1 MVYETCLPRK
11 EVREKNHK
19 ACRPA
24 LGGLSQEPNLEPC
37 MPPFG
42 WGASEP
48 PPGRGQTE
56 RLNRAAGRRGRMVL
70 YARDIVEKEFLS
82 LTEGSTVMDA
92 AKAMKARKR
101 GFVLV
106 GSAASPRGIVTEWD
120 ILSKVVSEGLDPVK
134 VTLGDVMTRDLL
146 SIDGGAGLAAVSQLM
161 SEHGVRR
168 LLVKEHDQVIG
179 YITSRTMLARMNDY
193 VDKVSSQISMLQ
205 APWF

>member
-1 MVYETCLPRK
+1 
-11 EVREKNHK
+11 
-19 ACRPA
+19 
-24 LGGLSQEPNLEPC
+24 
-37 MPPFG
+37 
-42 WGASEP
+42 
-48 PPGRGQTE
+48 
-56 RLNRAAGRRGRMVL
+56 MVL

-82 LTEGSTVMDA
+82 LTEESTVMDA

>member
-1 MVYETCLPRK
+1 
-11 EVREKNHK
+11 
-19 ACRPA
+19 
-24 LGGLSQEPNLEPC
+24 
-37 MPPFG
+37 
-42 WGASEP
+42 
-48 PPGRGQTE
+48 
-56 RLNRAAGRRGRMVL
+56 MVL

-92 AKAMKARKR
+92 AKAMKERKR

-106 GSAASPRGIVTEWD
+106 GSAASPQGIVTEWD
-120 ILSKVVSEGLDPVK
+120 VLSKVVSEGLDPLK
-134 VTLGDVMTRDLL
+134 VTLGEVMTRDLL

-193 VDKVSSQISMLQ
+193 VDKVSSQISRLQ